1 MRTRRLSAA
10 RAALCLLALFG
21 FGSRAAAYDAAEL
34 ATDAA
39 AFLSAEDQMHMDI
52 SSSIA
57 ALRKS
62 QPLMSPGQSPALS
75 ADLSLGMTIA
85 PSFEYRGLIGSGGPF
100 AGLAD
105 SGPADS
111 AEALS
116 AGGAIAL
123 PDGLGLNLNA
133 SYSPLLSLDGA
144 TKSLLRIGASGYW
157 RLLPAHFYSIGML
170 VGAGATYV
178 RGTEARAIATSF
190 DDLGIARSFSGHLD
204 SQWDCGI
211 VDLELFLHKTFF
223 IINFYSRANLCLVFG
238 SSSSSLS
245 GIEVDGSSISGTQAE
260 YSSVLRSPSAG
271 IVLAGGMELILG
283 ELKLDAEAGRD
294 WLSGSLYGSAGFRFG
309 M

>member
-1 MRTRRLSAA
+1 MKAPPLSAA
-10 RAALCLLALFG
+10 RAALCLLALIG
-21 FGSRAAAYDAAEL
+21 FGSRAAAYDATQL

-39 AFLSAEDQMHMDI
+39 SYLSAEDQMHMDI

-62 QPLMSPGQSPALS
+62 QPLMSPGQGPALS
-75 ADLSLGMTIA
+75 ADLSVGATIA
-85 PSFEYRGLIGSGGPF
+85 PSFDYRGLIGSGGPF

-116 AGGAIAL
+116 AGGAIAFS
-123 PDGLGLNLNA
+123 DGLGLNLNA
-133 SYSPLLSLDGA
+133 SYSPPLTLDGA

-157 RLLPAHFYSIGML
+157 RLLPTHFYSIGML

-178 RGTEARAIATSF
+178 RGTEARSIETSF
-190 DDLGIARSFSGHLD
+190 DDLGVARSFSGRLD
-204 SQWDCGI
+204 SQWNCGI

-223 IINFYSRANLCLVFG
+223 IVNFYSRADLCLVFG

-245 GIEVDGSSISGTQAE
+245 GIEVDGSSVTGSQAA
-260 YSSVLRSPSAG
+260 YSSVLGSPSAG

-294 WLSGSLYGSAGFRFG
+294 WRSGSLYGSVGFRFG